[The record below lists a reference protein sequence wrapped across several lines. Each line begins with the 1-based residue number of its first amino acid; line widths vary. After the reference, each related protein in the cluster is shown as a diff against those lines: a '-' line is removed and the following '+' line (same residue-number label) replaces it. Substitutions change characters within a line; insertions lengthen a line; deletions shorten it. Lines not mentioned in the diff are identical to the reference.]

1 MFTNKVLK
9 SFVFGSLLSLATAGQ
24 AVAEMS
30 LRYAEATPNRGSRAE
45 ALQYFADQLK
55 EKSGGDMSLDIHW
68 GGALLKY
75 SAILGGVS
83 SGTADMGTVLAA
95 YAPQKMRALSVGD
108 IPVPE
113 SDPWVGMRAMYELMT
128 TNQQLQQ
135 AFADNDVVYVTNYTT
150 TPMQFECTEDVRLET
165 VEDFEGERVRAS
177 AIYAKILD
185 DVGAN
190 LVNFT
195 YSEVYQALDTG
206 LVSCSGGYLYAMK
219 AFKTPEVTSSVAL
232 MNWGQISG
240 FAMVMNKWT
249 WDDLSDDQQKMIR
262 QVGSDMID
270 FYAQAVISESQ
281 EVIEKLPT
289 GELGNKVE
297 VIEWSDEERAKL
309 FEQSD
314 KHIQAWIEDM
324 NKAGFDGQAIWDEY
338 QGLLEKYQTRINEEG
353 YPWQKG

>member
-1 MFTNKVLK
+1 MINNKMLK
-9 SFVFGSLLSLATAGQ
+9 SLVLGSVLSVATVAQ
-24 AVAEMS
+24 VSAEMS
-30 LRYAEATPNRGSRAE
+30 FRYAEASPNRGSRAE
-45 ALQYFADQLK
+45 ALQFFADQLK
-55 EKSGGDMSLDIHW
+55 EQSGGDMKLDIHW

-75 SAILGGVS
+75 SAILDGVS
-83 SGTADMGTVLAA
+83 SGTADMGTVLSA

-128 TNQQLQQ
+128 SNQQLQQ
-135 AFADNDVVYVTNYTT
+135 AFADNNVVYVTNYTT
-150 TPMQFECTEDVRLET
+150 TPMQFECTGDVRLASL
-165 VEDFEGERVRAS
+165 EDFKGERVRAS
-177 AIYAKILD
+177 AIYSKILD

-206 LVSCSGGYLYAMK
+206 LVSCSGGYLYAMR
-219 AFKTPEVTSSVAL
+219 AFKTPEVTDSVAL
-232 MNWGQISG
+232 MNWGQIAG

-249 WDDLSDDQQKMIR
+249 WDELTADEQKAVR
-262 QVGSDMID
+262 QVGSEMID
-270 FYAQAVISESQ
+270 FYARKVIAESK

-297 VIEWSDEERAKL
+297 VIEWSDAERAKL

-314 KHIQAWIEDM
+314 KHIQAWIQDM
-324 NKAGFDGQAIWDEY
+324 NKAGFAGKSIWEEY
-338 QGLLEKYQTRINEEG
+338 QQLLSKYQAELREEG
-353 YPWQKG
+353 YPWERS

>member
-1 MFTNKVLK
+1 MVTNKMLK
-9 SFVFGSLLSLATAGQ
+9 SLALGSFLTVATIGQ
-24 AVAEMS
+24 AAAEMAF
-30 LRYAEATPNRGSRAE
+30 RYAEASPNRGARAE
-45 ALQYFADQLK
+45 ALQFFADQLK
-55 EKSGGDMSLDIHW
+55 AQSNGEMVLDIHW

-75 SAILGGVS
+75 SAILDGVS

-95 YAPQKMRALSVGD
+95 YAPQKLRALSVGD

-128 TNQQLQQ
+128 TNEQLSR
-135 AFADNDVVYVTNYTT
+135 AFAENNVVYITNYTT
-150 TPMQFECTEDVRLET
+150 TPMQFECTGDVRLET
-165 VEDFEGERVRAS
+165 LEDFVGKRVRAS

-185 DVGAN
+185 EVGAN

-206 LVSCSGGYLYAMK
+206 LVSCSGGYLYAMR

-232 MNWGQISG
+232 MNWGQIAG

-249 WDDLSDDQQKMIR
+249 WDELSGEEQKMIR

-270 FYAQAVISESQ
+270 FYARTVIAENQ

-297 VIEWSDEERAKL
+297 VIEWSDEERARL

-314 KHIQAWIEDM
+314 KYIQAWIQDM
-324 NKAGFDGQAIWDEY
+324 NKAGFNGKAIWDEY
-338 QGLLEKYQTRINEEG
+338 KALLEKYQNRLDEQG

>member
-1 MFTNKVLK
+1 
-9 SFVFGSLLSLATAGQ
+9 
-24 AVAEMS
+24 
-30 LRYAEATPNRGSRAE
+30 
-45 ALQYFADQLK
+45 
-55 EKSGGDMSLDIHW
+55 
-68 GGALLKY
+68 
-75 SAILGGVS
+75 
-83 SGTADMGTVLAA
+83 
-95 YAPQKMRALSVGD
+95 
-108 IPVPE
+108 
-113 SDPWVGMRAMYELMT
+113 
-128 TNQQLQQ
+128 
-135 AFADNDVVYVTNYTT
+135 
-150 TPMQFECTEDVRLET
+150 MQFECTEGVRLESL
-165 VEDFEGERVRAS
+165 EDFEGERVRAS

-249 WDDLSDDQQKMIR
+249 WDDLSADQQKMIR

-270 FYAQAVISESQ
+270 FYAQAVIDESQ
-281 EVIEKLPT
+281 EVIAKLPT

-297 VIEWSDEERAKL
+297 VIEWSGEERAKL
-309 FEQSD
+309 FDQSD

-338 QGLLEKYQTRINEEG
+338 QGLLEKYQARVNEEG

>member
-1 MFTNKVLK
+1 MVMNKMLK
-9 SFVFGSLLSLATAGQ
+9 SFACGSLLSIAMVGQ
-24 AVAEMS
+24 AAAEMS
-30 LRYAEATPNRGSRAE
+30 FRYAEATPNRGSRAE
-45 ALQYFADQLK
+45 ALQFFADQLK
-55 EKSGGDMSLDIHW
+55 ERSGGDMALDIHW

-113 SDPWVGMRAMYELMT
+113 ADPWVGMRAMYELMT

-135 AFADNDVVYVTNYTT
+135 AFSENDVVYITNYTT
-150 TPMQFECTEDVRLET
+150 TPMQFECTEGVRLESL
-165 VEDFEGERVRAS
+165 EDFKGERVRAS

-185 DVGAN
+185 EVGAN

-206 LVSCSGGYLYAMK
+206 LVNCSGGYLYAMK

-240 FAMVMNKWT
+240 FAMVMNKWA
-249 WDDLSDDQQKMIR
+249 WDDLSADQQKMVR

-270 FYAQAVISESQ
+270 FYAQDVINESQ

-289 GELGNKVE
+289 GALGNKVE
-297 VIEWSDEERAKL
+297 VIRWSDEERAKL

-314 KHIQAWIEDM
+314 KHIRAWVEDM
-324 NKAGFDGQAIWDEY
+324 NKAGLDGQAIWDEY
-338 QGLLEKYQTRINEEG
+338 QGLLDKYQSRLNEQG
-353 YPWQKG
+353 YPWKNS